1 MAVIETWLHQ
11 DLQEPVKVNHL
22 DGNLFS
28 NNGNGNRIG
37 VVLTNNGEAL
47 ASISGTVSGYV
58 VTADGSTVPCTGSK
72 SGNRAS
78 ILIPAAAYQPGSI
91 FITVF
96 VTDGTTVTTIGAVST
111 TVMRSR
117 TNAQVDPGSV
127 VTDWTQTINAA
138 MQSVETAAANLGGIV
153 AVPYASITFPV
164 PLGKYTYYNNN
175 LYRCISPIASS
186 ESFTAAHWT
195 QVRLGDDVSDLKSA
209 LNNISGYG
217 GNLFD
222 PADATDNY
230 RLNNDGSLLAT
241 TSGNLCFTSDYIP
254 VTPGYKYYK
263 NSLAESAY
271 FRICYYTS
279 AKTFI
284 SGSAYNDNITTAPE
298 GATYA
303 RFCGYETFKSE
314 AGLWLLTAVD
324 YVNRAKTDSIE
335 DETDSLS
342 GKMDYLIQ
350 NTKNLYNPAT
360 KMDGYQLY
368 SNGTPGANADYNFTG
383 YIDISGCEKIT
394 VMLYKVQQSAHD
406 GTQNAFYD
414 ESKTPVTT
422 RNQLGEITTNDV
434 KTFTVPSGAKYFG
447 IAYAASVMAAEGS
460 TIMVQEGE
468 SYTGYE
474 PYGYVI
480 QPSNETVKAR
490 GGFGTLGERLDSIA
504 PRDNEHTIVFW
515 GDSLTEGNQAN
526 DGGSIPGYM
535 GELLSGW
542 TMYNFGRGGDLANS
556 VACRQGG
563 MAYVVEAGQT
573 IPASG
578 SVTLNLTDNIGS
590 PTVGVRMY
598 DGAVSY
604 DSLNPCYIA
613 GVKGK
618 LLRVSSSYET
628 NKGIFTR
635 ETSGSSV
642 SIDRPTE
649 VISNGIN
656 YKGYTLVVAIG
667 TNQGFDTSNPQEL
680 VNIIRWMIDFAGAD
694 KYLVMGLYHTGAA
707 WQRNCNAALKAEFGR
722 HFIDAGAYMKTK
734 IYNGDTLV
742 SSYALADEGI
752 TPTETDLTNIANDV
766 YPASIMYDNTHFN
779 KYGYECIAK
788 LQYKRGQDL
797 GYWE

>member
-1 MAVIETWLHQ
+1 MNNIIKRKWNKNAMVNIEDLRGMAFQAESGGHTFQISGIDGDGNPVALSGTPAGVMIRSDNQ
-11 DLQEPVKVNHL
+11 DVALTCSISNGKVNATL
-22 DGNLFS
+22 PANAYSVPGRFGITIFLTSDGQKTAIYAAAGTVGKTS
-28 NNGNGNRIG
+28 
-37 VVLTNNGEAL
+37 
-47 ASISGTVSGYV
+47 SGTVAPPAGSDV
-58 VTADGSTVPCTGSK
+58 VDLVNAIAAAVAT
-72 SGNRAS
+72 
-78 ILIPAAAYQPGSI
+78 IPASY
-91 FITVF
+91 
-96 VTDGTTVTTIGAVST
+96 TDL
-111 TVMRSR
+111 M
-117 TNAQVDPGSV
+117 
-127 VTDWTQTINAA
+127 AA
-138 MQSVETAAANLGGIV
+138 MAPTYSSSGLYAVGSYAWYNGKLYRCTTPITSGETWTSGHWTLANLGSDLV
-153 AVPYASITFPV
+153 
-164 PLGKYTYYNNN
+164 
-175 LYRCISPIASS
+175 
-186 ESFTAAHWT
+186 
-195 QVRLGDDVSDLKSA
+195 DLKSA
-209 LNNISGYG
+209 INRISGYG
-217 GNLFD
+217 ENLFD

-254 VTPGYKYYK
+254 VTPGFKYYK
-263 NSLAESAY
+263 NSLSESAY

-284 SGSAYNDNITTAPE
+284 LGSAYNDNITTAPE
-298 GATYA
+298 GAAYA

-314 AGLWLLTAVD
+314 SGLWLLTAVD

-447 IAYAASVMAAEGS
+447 IAYAATVMSAEGS

-474 PYGYVI
+474 PYEYII
-480 QPSNETVKAR
+480 QPSNETVEAR
-490 GGFGTLGERLDSIA
+490 GGFNTLGERLNSID

-515 GDSLTEGNQAN
+515 GDSLTEGNQAG

-535 GELLSGW
+535 GGLLSGW

-563 MAYVVEAGQT
+563 MSFVVEAGQT

-578 SVTLNLTDNIGS
+578 SVTLDLTDNIGS
-590 PTVGVRMY
+590 PTVGIRMY

-604 DSLNPCYIA
+604 ESLNPCYIA

-635 ETSGSSV
+635 EASGSAV

-656 YKGYTLVVAIG
+656 YKGYTLVIAIG

-680 VNIIRWMIDFAGAD
+680 VDIVRWMIDFAGAD
-694 KYLVMGLYHTGAA
+694 KYIVMGLYHTGAA

-734 IYNGDTLV
+734 IYSGDTLV

-788 LQYKRGQDL
+788 LQYKRGKDL
-797 GYWE
+797 GYWP